1 MASRIELLSIEQ
13 AKAATAGSGIRESMA
28 PLSVYRALL
37 KHPELAAAVNHLLT
51 MLLFTGNKLD
61 VRLRELLIMR
71 IGWVTGSVYEWTQ
84 HWRFAERVGIP
95 AEDVLAVRD
104 WRNSSRLSAADRA
117 VLGAVDDTLTHGKIS
132 DEVWR
137 QCVAHVGGQDV
148 LIEMVVAIGNWN
160 TFSQLLRSLEIP
172 LETGVAPWPPDGAVP
187 ERANEGA

>member
-1 MASRIELLSIEQ
+1 MTNRIELLSVEE
-13 AKAATAGSGIRESMA
+13 ARAAAARCGIRESMA

-71 IGWVTGSVYEWTQ
+71 IGWVTGSMYEWTQ
-84 HWRFAERVGIP
+84 HWRFAERVGLP
-95 AEDVLAVRD
+95 SEDVLAVRD
-104 WRNSSRLSAADRA
+104 WRNSNRLSAADRA

-137 QCVAHVGGQDV
+137 QCVAHVGNQPV
-148 LIEMVVAIGNWN
+148 LMEMVVAIGNWN

-172 LETGVAPWPPDGAVP
+172 LEPGVAPWPPDGAVP
-187 ERANEGA
+187 ECVQH

>member
-1 MASRIELLSIEQ
+1 MVSRIELLSIEE
-13 AKAATAGSGIRESMA
+13 AKANAARCGIRESMA

-37 KHPELAAAVNHLLT
+37 KHPELAVAVNHLLT

-104 WRNSSRLSAADRA
+104 WRNTSRLSDADRA
-117 VLGAVDDTLTHGKIS
+117 VLGAVDDTLSYGKIS

-137 QCVAHVGGQDV
+137 QCVAHVGGQEV

-172 LETGVAPWPPDGAVP
+172 LETGVECWPPDGMVP
-187 ERANEGA
+187 DLAKAGA

>member
-1 MASRIELLSIEQ
+1 MTNRIELLSVEE
-13 AKAATAGSGIRESMA
+13 ARAAAARCGIRESMA

-71 IGWVTGSVYEWTQ
+71 IGWVTGSMYEWTQ
-84 HWRFAERVGIP
+84 HWRFAERVGLP
-95 AEDVLAVRD
+95 SEDVLAVRD
-104 WRNSSRLSAADRA
+104 WRNSNRLSAADRA

-137 QCVAHVGGQDV
+137 QCVAHVGNQPV

-172 LETGVAPWPPDGAVP
+172 LEPGVAPWPPDGAVP
-187 ERANEGA
+187 ECVQH

>member
-1 MASRIELLSIEQ
+1 MTNRIELLSIEE
-13 AKAATAGSGIRESMA
+13 ARAAAARCGIRESMA

-71 IGWVTGSVYEWTQ
+71 IGWVTGSMYEWTQ
-84 HWRFAERVGIP
+84 HWRFAERVGLP
-95 AEDVLAVRD
+95 SEDVLAVRD
-104 WRNSSRLSAADRA
+104 WRNSNRLSAADRA

-137 QCVAHVGGQDV
+137 QCVAHVGNQPV

-172 LETGVAPWPPDGAVP
+172 LEQGVAPWPPDGAVP
-187 ERANEGA
+187 ERAQY

>member
-1 MASRIELLSIEQ
+1 MTNRIELLSVEE
-13 AKAATAGSGIRESMA
+13 ARAAAARCGIRESMA

-71 IGWVTGSVYEWTQ
+71 IGWVTGSMYEWTQ
-84 HWRFAERVGIP
+84 HWRFAERVGLSS
-95 AEDVLAVRD
+95 EDVLAVRD
-104 WRNSSRLSAADRA
+104 WRNSNRLSAADRA

-132 DEVWR
+132 DEVWW
-137 QCVAHVGGQDV
+137 QCVAHVGNQPV

-172 LETGVAPWPPDGAVP
+172 LEPGVTPWPPDGAVP
-187 ERANEGA
+187 ERAQH